1 MNLATH
7 LRKSGEPAEIVP
19 LSRAVHFGAPSNLG
33 WTPKVLS
40 YRVGIWLR
48 SVTEATKC
56 PKERRLAVSWQRRPI
71 RPPLQDNT
79 AQNGGSDG

>member
-7 LRKSGEPAEIVP
+7 LRAATEPAEMAS

-40 YRVGIWLR
+40 YCVGIWLR
-48 SVTEATKC
+48 SVTNATKC
-56 PKERRLAVSWQRRPI
+56 PKEWLFAVSRGNEGMLVHPSKTTQR
-71 RPPLQDNT
+71 
-79 AQNGGSDG
+79 